1 MVVNGVGYLGKACMR
16 AETVRFGAP
25 RNLTLAAATIN
36 HCEFTLATHTLS
48 CPNRTLGVLHDASG
62 AS

>member
-1 MVVNGVGYLGKACMR
+1 MVVNGVSYLGKACMR

-25 RNLTLAAATIN
+25 GSLTLAAAT
-36 HCEFTLATHTLS
+36 TLATHTLS
-48 CPNRTLGVLHDASG
+48 SPNRTLGVLHDASY